1 MATETMLE
9 RDVRQEE
16 VVDKGSGYNYGRK
29 WTYLGNGKSYETVL
43 TKYLDTS
50 DILQRGRRL
59 DSWLSV
65 HFLQSLRLGAVSK
78 Y

>member
-9 RDVRQEE
+9 RDVRKEE

-29 WTYLGNGKSYETVL
+29 WTYLGNGKSSETFLV
-43 TKYLDTS
+43 KYLDTS
-50 DILQRGRRL
+50 ESLQRGRRL

-65 HFLQSLRLGAVSK
+65 HFHQSVRLGAVSK

>member
-9 RDVRQEE
+9 GDVRKEE

-29 WTYLGNGKSYETVL
+29 WTYLGNGKSSETFL
-43 TKYLDTS
+43 ANYLDTS

-59 DSWLSV
+59 DS
-65 HFLQSLRLGAVSK
+65 
-78 Y
+78 